1 MENCAAERSETN
13 DRPWLC
19 GETTA
24 TLEAPSLDEG
34 ASRTGPHP
42 GAKTVLTLASPHVG
56 LIGALHSEV
65 SLLGRSL
72 HDREDFER
80 LNPTSIAGL
89 SATSNR
95 EREVGRRDAKSWP
108 YPRNI
113 IRYPFGRFSTIH
125 SLFPIIPTSCDP
137 YPARVFEDNRRSPLS
152 DTAEFP
158 LLATPFVRDIYS
170 PSLPCGKPHFLRGKS
185 GPQRRCG
192 SGWDERISFPTPCGQ
207 VCGQVIRG

>member
-13 DRPWLC
+13 GRPWLC

-34 ASRTGPHP
+34 ASRPGPHA

-65 SLLGRSL
+65 SPLGRSRY
-72 HDREDFER
+72 DREDFER
-80 LNPTSIAGL
+80 LNLTSITDL

-113 IRYPFGRFSTIH
+113 IRCRFGRFSTIH
-125 SLFPIIPTSCDP
+125 SLLPIIPTSRGPCP
-137 YPARVFEDNRRSPLS
+137 VRVFDDGRLPPPS

-158 LLATPFVRDIYS
+158 PLATPFVRDIYS
-170 PSLPCGKPHFLRGKS
+170 PSLPCGKPHFLRGNS

-192 SGWDERISFPTPCGQ
+192 SG
-207 VCGQVIRG
+207 

>member
-65 SLLGRSL
+65 SPLRRSRY
-72 HDREDFER
+72 DREDFER
-80 LNPTSIAGL
+80 LNPTSITGL
-89 SATSNR
+89 SATSSR

-108 YPRNI
+108 SPRNI
-113 IRYPFGRFSTIH
+113 IRCRFVRFSMIH
-125 SLFPIIPTSCDP
+125 SLFPIIPISRDP
-137 YPARVFEDNRRSPLS
+137 CLARVFDDSHPPLPS
-152 DTAEFP
+152 DTAGFP
-158 LLATPFVRDIYS
+158 PLATPFVRDIYS
-170 PSLPCGKPHFLRGKS
+170 LSLPCGKPHFLRGES
-185 GPQRRCG
+185 GPRRRCG
-192 SGWDERISFPTPCGQ
+192 SG
-207 VCGQVIRG
+207 